1 MCSAALA
8 TLRTRTDCRLEIVGL
23 MRTKNMRIRTSLI
36 STHMMNRE
44 IITGRI
50 KRVPRCLYSLWQP
63 SSSVKVVIEA
73 ERRGWPLADAAH
85 STSQG

>member
-1 MCSAALA
+1 
-8 TLRTRTDCRLEIVGL
+8 
-23 MRTKNMRIRTSLI
+23 
-36 STHMMNRE
+36 MMNRE